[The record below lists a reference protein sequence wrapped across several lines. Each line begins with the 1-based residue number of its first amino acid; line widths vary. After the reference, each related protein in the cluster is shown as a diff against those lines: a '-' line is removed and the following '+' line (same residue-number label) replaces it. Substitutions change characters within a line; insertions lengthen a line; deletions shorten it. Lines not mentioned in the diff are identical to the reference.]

1 MGRALRTAF
10 VIMVVVAAI
19 LGIVALALNSNV
31 RNSTQQS
38 SRNQCTIAFNII
50 AVIVLLVAAIIYLVL
65 IFADVD
71 YTTVLLILSFV
82 LVAVGLLSYI
92 IACGCGSAG
101 TSFQEWLLSALW
113 ASLAATI
120 LGIVLAIFG
129 PDD

>member
-10 VIMVVVAAI
+10 VVMVVVAAI

-31 RNSTQQS
+31 VNSTQRS
-38 SRNQCTIAFNII
+38 NRVQCVIAFNII
-50 AVIVLLVAAIIYLVL
+50 AVIVLLIAVIIYLVL
-65 IFADVD
+65 IFADVY

-92 IACGCGSAG
+92 IACACGSIG
-101 TSFQEWLLSALW
+101 TRFEEWLLSALW
-113 ASLAATI
+113 SSLAATI

-129 PDD
+129 ADD